1 MKTLSESSQVSAVE
15 VKPETSVSNTEM
27 PTSLEEDAVHEQVL
41 VDSANLDSQ
50 EAEDITP
57 AEPFE
62 TQVVCVTPKI
72 HSPFMKL
79 KIDMLVNL

>member
-1 MKTLSESSQVSAVE
+1 MQTLSESSQVSAVE

-41 VDSANLDSQ
+41 VDSANLDSHD
-50 EAEDITP
+50 AEDITP

-62 TQVVCVTPKI
+62 TQVAKSCPTP
-72 HSPFMKL
+72 L
-79 KIDMLVNL
+79 LLN